1 MSYAR
6 QPSGMGTHPEL
17 AEMRERL
24 ERTAS
29 SGSAI
34 AIEGLIL
41 MAGAYAAI
49 SPWVV
54 HFSNSERNLT
64 INNLIIGIAI
74 AMIGLGLTLAPERM
88 FRLAWVIVPLG
99 VWLLIS
105 PWVVTAAH
113 GAGTGIIWNNCVVG
127 AVTALLG
134 LAAMGLTVGMN
145 RRRHHTPNTT

>member
-105 PWVVTAAH
+105 PGWSLRHTARGPASS
-113 GAGTGIIWNNCVVG
+113 GT
-127 AVTALLG
+127 TA
-134 LAAMGLTVGMN
+134 
-145 RRRHHTPNTT
+145 